1 MEDLQTLHLVLER
14 LSSLFRARLRESA
27 AAHGLKL
34 VQLEALIYLSM
45 ANRYSDT
52 PSALA
57 DYLGVTKGTAG
68 QTVAALERHGFVERQ
83 VDGEDGRVFHCGP
96 TDAGRRVVRSAY
108 PAAFLTELDRPN
120 LRDAA
125 NAGVELLRA
134 IQAVHDFRSFGQCQT
149 CAHFQRDG
157 ARFRCGLTSERLTR
171 TDALRICREHAR
183 PD

>member
-1 MEDLQTLHLVLER
+1 MDDPHTLHLVLER

-27 AAHGLKL
+27 AAHGIKL

-68 QTVAALERHGFVERQ
+68 QTVAALERHDLVQRQ
-83 VDGEDGRVFHCGP
+83 VDDEDGRVFHCGP
-96 TDAGRRVVRSAY
+96 TDAGKGLVREVY
-108 PAAFLTELDRPN
+108 PAAFLEELDGSN
-120 LRDAA
+120 LRNATS
-125 NAGVELLRA
+125 AGVELLRA
-134 IQAVHDFRSFGQCQT
+134 IQSVHDFRSFGQCQT

-157 ARFRCGLTSERLTR
+157 TRFRCGLTSERLTR
-171 TDALRICREHAR
+171 ADSLRICREHAR
-183 PD
+183 EG